1 MHDSDPATTGAA
13 PPFPTGIDLSRPSIA
28 RMYDAGIGGK
38 DNFEIDRE
46 AVLALEALVPGSF
59 AMARANRD
67 YLSRA
72 VDHVARS
79 GVRQYIDLGSGLPT
93 MENTHEIAQRH
104 HPDAGVVYVD
114 NDPIVLAHGRALL
127 AEDPSTTVITSDLCD
142 VDRVLG
148 DAATRHIIDFTE
160 PVCLMLV
167 SLLHCVPDDRDPFGI
182 VRAYVD
188 RLAPGSCLVY
198 THIVSDD
205 AEVARSF
212 TAGMHS
218 FGAYWGRVRT
228 PDEASRVFEGMRLA
242 SPSLDGD
249 FPAVAV
255 DCSTWRVPGVE
266 PQRRPADPEVPVWEH
281 AGVAYI

>member
-1 MHDSDPATTGAA
+1 MHDSDFATSDTV
-13 PPFPTGIDLSRPSIA
+13 PPSLPGIDLSRPSIA

-46 AVLALEALVPGSF
+46 AAIALEDLVPGTF

-104 HPDAGVVYVD
+104 HPGAGVVYVD

-127 AEDPSTTVITSDLCD
+127 AENESTTVITSDLCD

-148 DAATRHIIDFTE
+148 DADTERIIDFTE
-160 PVCLMLV
+160 PVCVMLV
-167 SLLHCVPDDRDPFGI
+167 SLLHCLPDDRDPFGV
-182 VRAYVD
+182 VRAYFD

-198 THIVSDD
+198 SHIVSDD
-205 AEVARSF
+205 EEAARSF
-212 TAGMHS
+212 TDRVHS
-218 FGAYWGRVRT
+218 SGAYWGRVRT
-228 PDEASRVFEGMRLA
+228 PDEASRAFEGMRLV
-242 SPSLDGD
+242 SPSPSGD

-266 PQRRPADPEVPVWEH
+266 PQRRPADAEVLIWEH
-281 AGVAYI
+281 AGVAFV